1 MNEKT
6 LKLLEQLMEMGLVY
20 AVDILGALAILIV
33 GWIVAGWA
41 GRVTKRAIHKIPK
54 VDNTVGP
61 IAAGTVRYV
70 VLAFV
75 VVAVLAQFG
84 IETTSILAVFG
95 AAGLAIGLA
104 LQGTLSN
111 IAAGIMLLLLRP
123 FSVGNYIDAG
133 GISGTVMEI
142 GLFTSQFKTPD
153 GLAISAPN
161 SSLWG
166 NTITNYS
173 RNPQR
178 RINLIIGIAYSD
190 DLGGAMAAMQA
201 LMTEDGRIL
210 ADPAPEV
217 FVTGLGDSSV
227 NMTLRCWVNTP
238 EYWQTSCDL
247 TRDAKLR
254 LDEKGFSIPFP
265 QRDVH
270 IISGTAT

>member
-6 LKLLEQLMEMGLVY
+6 LKLLEQLMEMGMVY
-20 AVDILGALAILIV
+20 AIDILGALAILIV
-33 GWIVAGWA
+33 GWVAAGWA
-41 GRVTKRAIHKIPK
+41 GRLTKRAIHKIPK

-61 IAAGTVRYV
+61 IAAGFVRYA

-75 VVAVLAQFG
+75 MVAVLAQFG

-133 GISGTVMEI
+133 GISGTVEEI
-142 GLFTSQFKTPD
+142 GLFTTQFTTPA

-166 NTITNYS
+166 STITNYS

-178 RINLIIGIAYSD
+178 RIDLVIGVAYED
-190 DLGGAMAAMQA
+190 NIDGAMAEMQA
-201 LMTEDGRIL
+201 LMVADRRVL
-210 ADPAPEV
+210 KDPAPQV
-217 FVTGLGDSSV
+217 FVTALADCSV

-238 EYWQTSCDL
+238 DYWQTVCDL
-247 TRDAKLR
+247 THDAKLK
-254 LDEKGFSIPFP
+254 LDEKGYSIPFP

-270 IISGTAT
+270 IISETAT